1 MTTAHATKCTG
12 DRIEQ
17 RQSVFDPIDPTAMAD
32 LWIGN
37 TEWAYEIVSEIA
49 RSSEFPGVSLPYNF
63 EDKAE
68 RADRI
73 KDFMVEQFLGEE
85 SPIGVGKGEFFVTDL
100 VQKAIATIDY
110 GELVD
115 RYSEE

>member
-1 MTTAHATKCTG
+1 MAKMTTTYATQCTG

-49 RSSEFPGVSLPYNF
+49 RSSQFPF

>member
-1 MTTAHATKCTG
+1 MDNKMVDNTG
-12 DRIEQ
+12 
-17 RQSVFDPIDPTAMAD
+17 SVFDPIDPTAMAG
-32 LWIGN
+32 LWIAN
-37 TEWAYEIVSEIA
+37 TEWAYEIVREIA
-49 RSSEFPGVSLPYNF
+49 TSSQFPSGSREWWF

-68 RADRI
+68 RAGRI
-73 KDFMVEQFLGEE
+73 KDFMVEQFLGEG

-115 RYSEE
+115 KFGQD

>member
-1 MTTAHATKCTG
+1 MTTTHAPQCTAVM
-12 DRIEQ
+12 Q
-17 RQSVFDPIDPTAMAD
+17 RQGHMDPIDPTAMAD

-37 TEWAYEIVSEIA
+37 TEWAYVTVRGIA
-49 RSSEFPGVSLPYNF
+49 TSTDTVDTVG
-63 EDKAE
+63 E

-73 KDFMVEQFLGEE
+73 KDFMMETFLGEE

-110 GELVD
+110 RELVD
-115 RYSEE
+115 RYSE